1 MEEYFSRS
9 RCLFGDAAMEK
20 LSRSCV
26 AVVGIGGVGSW
37 CAEALVRTGV
47 GNIIIMDD
55 DIIAPSNVNRQCP
68 ATAATVSLIKVEAMA
83 KRLRE
88 IAPAAKVVPIAARFN
103 TMRDLLPGNGEMTPD
118 IIVDAIDSV
127 RSKAELVLG
136 AHERGIPVISSLG
149 AALRFDPCKVKVGK
163 FSDIR
168 GEALARALRRQFESL
183 HRYPKGSY
191 RCVYSTEPAQKREE
205 RGSIMTVTATFGMVL
220 ADFAIKHIVDR

>member
-1 MEEYFSRS
+1 
-9 RCLFGDAAMEK
+9 MEK

-37 CAEALVRTGV
+37 CAEALIRTGV

-55 DIIAPSNVNRQCP
+55 DVIAPSNVNRQCP
-68 ATAATVSLIKVEAMA
+68 ATAETISLLKVEVMA

-88 IAPAAKVVPIAARFN
+88 IAPSATVVPIAARFN
-103 TMRDLLPGNGEMTPD
+103 KMQDLLPCDSRIKPD

-136 AHERGIPVISSLG
+136 AYENGIPIISSLG
-149 AALRFDPCKVKVGK
+149 AALRFDPCSVRIGR
-163 FSDIR
+163 FQDIR
-168 GEALARALRRQFESL
+168 GEALAKALRRQFENL

-191 RCVYSTEPAQKREE
+191 RCVYSTEAAQKREE
-205 RGSIMTVTATFGMVL
+205 RGSLMTVTATFGMVL
-220 ADFAIKHIVDR
+220 ANYAIRHIVDR